1 MKKIFL
7 FAAAA
12 MVSLSS
18 CVQTDEVYT
27 GGVQEIGFKSGVTRA
42 AVDGTTLPAGSA
54 ITVAGVW
61 DAESDDSYVEYF
73 APTKFVDASGIY
85 SGQPARY
92 WPNAGKMQF
101 IGYYP
106 NGVGAFTAD
115 YTGDKLAGYKV
126 TGIDNSDLTKQ
137 NDILYSDLCQVN
149 AAPAATQALLFHHAL
164 ALLQVNFQTSLT
176 TEDVR
181 IVSATVADVVLGG
194 DLTVTAGNPST
205 AAWSNTLTAIDHTFA
220 NVTTEKLTNSAN
232 TNATPLLV
240 VPAAAQTEMTIVY
253 TLNGHQMT
261 KVVPLATYGKWDA
274 GNKYIYNFSIG
285 ANEIQF
291 TCQVDP
297 WTDVVVS
304 GGNITL

>member
-18 CVQTDEVYT
+18 CVKTDEVYT

-42 AVDGTTLPAGSA
+42 AVDGDTLPAGSA
-54 ITVAGVW
+54 INVAGVW
-61 DAESDDSYVEYF
+61 DAEGDDSYVEYF
-73 APTKFVDASGIY
+73 EPTKFVDASGIY
-85 SGQPARY
+85 SGAPARY
-92 WPNAGKMQF
+92 WPNTGNMQF

-106 NGVGAFTAD
+106 YGVGTFTAD
-115 YTGDKLAGYKV
+115 YTGDVLAGYEV
-126 TGIDNSDLTKQ
+126 TDIDGAAQ
-137 NDILYSDLCQVN
+137 NDILYSDLCQVDDV
-149 AAPAATQALLFHHAL
+149 PGGTEALFFRHAL

-176 TEDVR
+176 TEEVK

-205 AAWSNTLTAIDHTFA
+205 AAWSNTSTAIDHTFA
-220 NVTTEKLTNSAN
+220 NVTTAALTDSAN

-240 VPAAAQTEMTIVY
+240 VPAATQTEMTIVY
-253 TLNGHQMT
+253 TLNGHKMT
-261 KVVPLATYGKWDA
+261 KVVPLAAYGAWAA

-291 TCQVDP
+291 NCTVKP
-297 WTDVVVS
+297 WETVTVS
-304 GGNITL
+304 GGNIAI

>member
-18 CVQTDEVYT
+18 CVQTNEVYT

-42 AVDGTTLPAGSA
+42 VVDGAALPAGSA
-54 ITVAGVW
+54 INVAGVW
-61 DAESDDSYVEYF
+61 DAEGDDTYVEYF
-73 APTKFVDASGIY
+73 VPTKFVDDANVY
-85 SGQPARY
+85 SGEPARY
-92 WPNAGKMQF
+92 WPNTGKMQF

-106 NGVGAFTAD
+106 YGVGTFAAD
-115 YTGDKLAGYKV
+115 YTGDVLAGYKV
-126 TGIDNSDLTKQ
+126 TGIDGAAQ
-137 NDILYSDLCQVN
+137 NDILYSDLCQVD
-149 AAPAATQALLFHHAL
+149 AVPAATQALFFRHAL

-176 TEDVR
+176 TEEVK

-194 DLTVTAGNPST
+194 DLTVTAGSPST
-205 AAWSNTLTAIDHTFA
+205 AAWSNTSTAIDHTFA
-220 NVTTEKLTNSAN
+220 NVTTAALTDSAN
-232 TNATPLLV
+232 TDATPLLV
-240 VPAAAQTEMTIVY
+240 VPAATQTEMTIVY

-261 KVVPLATYGKWDA
+261 KVVPLATYGAWDA
-274 GNKYIYNFSIG
+274 GNKYVYNFSIG

-291 TCQVDP
+291 TCEVKP
-297 WTDVVVS
+297 WDTVTVS

>member
-18 CVQTDEVYT
+18 CVQTNEVYT

-42 AVDGTTLPAGSA
+42 AVDGTELPAGSA

-61 DAESDDSYVEYF
+61 DAESDDTYVQYF
-73 APTKFVDASGIY
+73 EPTKFVDASGTY
-85 SGQPARY
+85 SGEPARY
-92 WPNAGKMQF
+92 WPNTGKMQF

-106 NGVGAFTAD
+106 YGVGSFEAN
-115 YTGDKLAGYKV
+115 YTGNVLAGYEV
-126 TGIDNSDLTKQ
+126 TGIDGAAQ
-137 NDILYSDLCQVN
+137 NDILYSDLCQANVT
-149 AAPAATQALLFHHAL
+149 PTATQALYFRHAL

-176 TEDVR
+176 DEVVK

-194 DLTVTAGNPST
+194 DLTVTAGDPST
-205 AAWSNTLTAIDHTFA
+205 IAWSNPSAAIDHTFA
-220 NVTTEKLTNSAN
+220 NVTTAALTDSAN

-261 KVVPLATYGKWDA
+261 KVVPLAAYGAWAA

-291 TCQVDP
+291 TCEVDP

-304 GGNITL
+304 GGNIAI

>member
-54 ITVAGVW
+54 INVAGVW
-61 DAESDDSYVEYF
+61 DADGDGSYVEYF
-73 APTKFVDASGIY
+73 EPTKFVDASGIY
-85 SGQPARY
+85 SGEPARY
-92 WPNAGKMQF
+92 WPNAGEMQF

-106 NGVGAFTAD
+106 YGVGTFTAD
-115 YTGDKLAGYKV
+115 YTGDVLAGYEV
-126 TGIDNSDLTKQ
+126 TDIDGAAQ
-137 NDILYSDLCQVN
+137 NDILYSDLCEVGTV
-149 AAPAATQALLFHHAL
+149 PAATQALFFRHAL

-176 TEDVR
+176 TEEVK

-205 AAWSNTLTAIDHTFA
+205 AAWSNTSTPIYHTFA
-220 NVTTEKLTNSAN
+220 NVTTAALTDSAN
-232 TNATPLLV
+232 TAATPLLV
-240 VPAAAQTEMTIVY
+240 VPAAQTEMTIVY

-261 KVVPLATYGKWDA
+261 KNVPLATYGAWDA
-274 GNKYIYNFSIG
+274 GNKYVYNFSIG
-285 ANEIQF
+285 AEEIQF
-291 TCQVDP
+291 TCEVDP
-297 WTDVVVS
+297 WDTVTVS
-304 GGNITL
+304 GGNIAI

>member
-18 CVQTDEVYT
+18 CVKTDEAYT
-27 GGVQEIGFKSGVTRA
+27 GDVQEIGFKSGVTRA
-42 AVDGTTLPAGSA
+42 AVDGDTLPAGSV
-54 ITVAGVW
+54 INVAGVW
-61 DAESDDSYVEYF
+61 DAEGDGSYVEYF
-73 APTKFVDASGIY
+73 EPTKFVDASGIY
-85 SGQPARY
+85 SGAPARY

-106 NGVGAFTAD
+106 YGVGTFAAD
-115 YTGDKLAGYKV
+115 YTGDKLAGYEV
-126 TGIDNSDLTKQ
+126 TDIDGAAQ

-149 AAPAATQALLFHHAL
+149 DVPAATQGLLFRHAL

-176 TEDVR
+176 TEEVK

-205 AAWSNTLTAIDHTFA
+205 AAWSIDPSDAIDHTFV
-220 NVTTEKLTNSAN
+220 NVTDAALTDSAN
-232 TNATPLLV
+232 TDATPLLV

-261 KVVPLATYGKWDA
+261 KTVELDTYGAWDA

-285 ANEIQF
+285 ANQIQF
-291 TCQVDP
+291 TCEVKP
-297 WTDVVVS
+297 WDTVTVS
-304 GGNITL
+304 GGNIAI

>member
-27 GGVQEIGFKSGVTRA
+27 GELNEIGFKSGVTRA
-42 AVDGTTLPAGSA
+42 AVDGTALPAGSA

-73 APTKFVDASGIY
+73 APTKFVDESSIY
-85 SGQPARY
+85 SGEPARY
-92 WPNAGKMQF
+92 WPNAGQMQF

-106 NGVGAFTAD
+106 YGVGTFTAD
-115 YTGDKLAGYKV
+115 YTGDVLAGYKV
-126 TGIDNSDLTKQ
+126 TGIDGAAQ
-137 NDILYSDLCQVN
+137 NDILYSDLCQVD
-149 AAPAATQALLFHHAL
+149 AVPAATQALFFRHAL
-164 ALLQVNFQTSLT
+164 ALLQVTFQTSLT
-176 TEDVR
+176 TEEVK

-194 DLTVTAGNPST
+194 DLTVTAGSPST
-205 AAWSNTLTAIDHTFA
+205 AAWSNTSAPAAHTFT
-220 NVTTEKLTNSAN
+220 NVTTANLTDSAN
-232 TNATPLLV
+232 TDATPLLI
-240 VPAAAQTEMTIVY
+240 VPAAAQTSMTIVY

-261 KVVPLATYGKWDA
+261 KVVSLSTYGAWEA
-274 GNKYIYNFSIG
+274 GNKYIYNFAIG

-291 TCQVDP
+291 TCEVDP
-297 WTDVVVS
+297 WDTVVVT
-304 GGNITL
+304 GGNIAI

>member
-18 CVQTDEVYT
+18 CVQTNEVYT
-27 GGVQEIGFKSGVTRA
+27 GDVQEIGFKSGVTRA
-42 AVDGTTLPAGSA
+42 AVDGTELPAGSA

-61 DAESDDSYVEYF
+61 DAEGDGSYVEYF

-85 SGQPARY
+85 SGAPARY

-106 NGVGAFTAD
+106 YGVGTFTAD
-115 YTGDKLAGYKV
+115 YTGDVLAGYKV
-126 TGIDNSDLTKQ
+126 TGIDGAAQ

-149 AAPAATQALLFHHAL
+149 TVPAATQALLFHHAL

-176 TEDVR
+176 TEEVK

-194 DLTVTAGNPST
+194 DLTVTAGGTST
-205 AAWSNTLTAIDHTFA
+205 AAWSNTSAAIDHTFA
-220 NVTTEKLTNSAN
+220 NVTTAALTDSAN

-240 VPAAAQTEMTIVY
+240 VPAATQTEMTIVY
-253 TLNGHQMT
+253 TLNGHEMT
-261 KVVPLATYGKWDA
+261 KVVPLATYGDWKA

-291 TCQVDP
+291 TCEVDP
-297 WTDVVVS
+297 WTDVVVG
-304 GGNITL
+304 GGNIAI